1 MDIVK
6 YLAGPVSFFIAKS
19 GKTTFTVGCVTV
31 GCVLQR
37 SKHRS
42 LSAAEKSLHKF
53 VNEWNNFN
61 FGVI

>member
-6 YLAGPVSFFIAKS
+6 YLTGPVSFFIAKS

-42 LSAAEKSLHKF
+42 LPAAEKSLNKF
-53 VNEWNNFN
+53 LDEWNNLN
-61 FGVI
+61 LGAI